1 MPHNVRAKCAKEGLA
16 SDKYLAIPFDDEMPA
31 APESQAQ
38 MRNVKFMWVGDVKFM
53 WVGDGCQRLYPKQH
67 SPSGALPSKMG
78 QLQYAHHRMK
88 KTD

>member
-1 MPHNVRAKCAKEGLA
+1 
-16 SDKYLAIPFDDEMPA
+16 MPA

-38 MRNVKFMWVGDVKFM
+38 MRNVKFMWVGDVKFMWVGDVKFM

-88 KTD
+88 K